1 MSKINKTEAM
11 TIAKQFAR
19 RVRSELDKDAEVY
32 LFGSA
37 ARDET
42 REGSDIDIAVV
53 SKIFGN
59 DFSGDFVKINR
70 IACDIDLGIEAY
82 PINYKEWGK
91 RITPFI
97 KQIRKDGIAAWK

>member
-1 MSKINKTEAM
+1 MAKIDKTEAI
-11 TIAKQFAR
+11 TIAKEFAQ

-37 ARDET
+37 AHDET

-70 IACDIDLGIEAY
+70 IACDINLDIEAY
-82 PINYKEWGK
+82 PINHTNWG
-91 RITPFI
+91 RRMTPFI
-97 KQIRKDGIAAWK
+97 KQIKKDGIAAWE